1 MVSPTLGYS
10 TTESRLEVSGRIL
23 PPSQR
28 RDRHAPETAFTV
40 VPFVDL
46 PGVSADPM
54 KFVNHLMSYP
64 HNVSQEVDQ
73 TFFLITDTDEVRRV
87 VLYKAD
93 SPGAT
98 DRGS

>member
-1 MVSPTLGYS
+1 MVGPTLGYS

-46 PGVSADPM
+46 PGVSQNPM
-54 KFVNHLMSYP
+54 LFVNHLKSYP
-64 HNVSQEVDQ
+64 HNVYAEVNQ
-73 TFFLITDTDEVRRV
+73 TFFLICEDDRPLATRTW
-87 VLYKAD
+87 Y
-93 SPGAT
+93 PGT
-98 DRGS
+98 